1 MKLAKLCTVLIL
13 IPLLTAPVIAA
24 DPVAEAITTT
34 INANR
39 ASAESQQRINGVDD
53 SAQSMLQRYRTATWQ
68 AQQLTVYAQ
77 QLQAL
82 LASQE
87 AEKVSLQQQTVELER
102 TERELTPLMLRM
114 LDSLGK
120 FITLDLPFLKTE
132 RRERLENLKRAMAD
146 PEVPIA
152 ERYRRIL
159 EAYQVEIDYGRSLG
173 VERAQINLDGVDGR
187 EVDVLR
193 IGRAALFYLTLDS
206 SQAGRWNAEAKKWEP
221 LEKRYRSSVKKGL
234 RVAREIAAPDVLI
247 LPMPVA
253 AGAAK

>member
-1 MKLAKLCTVLIL
+1 MRPGLYLAVLL
-13 IPLLTAPVIAA
+13 ALSPLALHAA
-24 DPVAEAITTT
+24 DPVAEAIATT
-34 INANR
+34 INSNQ
-39 ASAESQQRINGVDD
+39 ASAESQQRINAVDD
-53 SAQSMLQRYRTATWQ
+53 SAQSMLQRYRTASWQ
-68 AQQLTVYAQ
+68 SQQLGVYAQ

-87 AEKVSLQQQTVELER
+87 AEKVSLRQQAIELER

-120 FITLDLPFLKTE
+120 FITLDLPFLKQE

-146 PEVPIA
+146 PEVAIA

-193 IGRAALFYLTLDS
+193 VGRVALFYLTLDS
-206 SQAGRWNAEAKKWEP
+206 SQAGRWNADARKWEP
-221 LEKRYRSSVKKGL
+221 LDKRYRVSVKKGL
-234 RVAREIAAPDVLI
+234 RVAREIAAPDVLV
-247 LPMPVA
+247 LPMAA